1 MSIYTA
7 IKAFFGFLPTS
18 AGVNNLR
25 WEGAISYIYSAG
37 GVLSKLTGLF
47 TGYRLTGEG
56 RAIITGIIL
65 SLVSTG
71 VLVGILFVL
80 KILFDKLYPFIRSL
94 RGTVIRPLKFQKWEI
109 VSATKAVVI
118 TIKTARVLRVVIT
131 AALLYAYATLL
142 LSFFNV
148 TRGFGA
154 ILFNYLKLPVIT
166 AYKAFVTF
174 APNLLYI
181 AIFILIAYYVV
192 KLVKLVFTAIAN
204 EKISIPGFYAEW
216 AVPTY
221 QIVRFVIIV
230 FTLIIIFPYLPGSDS
245 PAFRGVSIFLGVL
258 FSLGSTSAIANIVA
272 GLVITY
278 MRPFKLGDRV
288 KIADTVGDVIEK
300 NLLVTR
306 IRTIK
311 NVEIT
316 VPNAMVLTNHVINF
330 SAAEHKDGLILHTS
344 VTLGYD
350 IPWRTIHELLIK
362 AAEST
367 ENILEKPSPFVLQTA
382 LDDFTVNYELNAYTD
397 KPGLMA
403 NTYSDLHRNIQDRF
417 NEAGVEI
424 MSPRYFALRDGT
436 GTAIPDEYLPKNF
449 NPPAENPLNIFKK
462 PPDDK
467 GE

>member
-1 MSIYTA
+1 MSTYTV
-7 IKAFFGFLPTS
+7 IKAVFGSIP
-18 AGVNNLR
+18 AWIGVRNTRL
-25 WEGAISYIYSAG
+25 EVAISYVYSAD

-47 TGYRLTGEG
+47 TDYRLTDEG

-71 VLVGILFVL
+71 VLVGVLFGLKVLFV
-80 KILFDKLYPFIRSL
+80 KLYPFIRSL
-94 RGTVIRPLKFQKWEI
+94 RGTLIRPLKFQKWEI

-131 AALLYAYATLL
+131 AGLLYAYATLL

-154 ILFNYLKLPVIT
+154 ILFNSVKLPVIT
-166 AYKAFVTF
+166 AYKAFIAF
-174 APNLLYI
+174 APNLIYI
-181 AIFILIAYYVV
+181 AIFVLIAYYVN

-204 EKISIPGFYAEW
+204 EKISIPGFYNEW

-230 FTLIIIFPYLPGSDS
+230 FTLIMIFPYLPGSES

-258 FSLGSTSAIANIVA
+258 FSLGSTSAVANIVA

-330 SAAEHKDGLILHTS
+330 SAAGNKDGLILHTS

-350 IPWRTIHELLIK
+350 IPWRTVHELLIK

-367 ENILEKPSPFVLQTA
+367 ENVLAEPPPFVLQTA

-403 NTYSDLHRNIQDRF
+403 VTYSDLHRNIQDRF

-436 GTAIPDEYLPKNF
+436 GTAIPDEYLPKNY
-449 NPPAENPLNIFKK
+449 NPPAGNPLGIFKK
-462 PPDDK
+462 PPDNK
-467 GE
+467 SE